1 MKEKKE
7 KTSNSILFKM
17 TTSNCWREIAAF
29 RRVYDYCLDS
39 MTLHE
44 ARKDYHR
51 AEKRRQGFLIL
62 FEKTY

>member
-1 MKEKKE
+1 
-7 KTSNSILFKM
+7 M

-51 AEKRRQGFLIL
+51 AEERRQGFLIL